1 MTQEARHTTG
11 HDDARMIPVWSMVL
25 AGVAFVLV
33 EYYFWFVLPKYR
45 HHGPGP
51 LGLDIYFNLS
61 WGILVALY
69 FLLVGYVSK
78 DAPRRGMSTRFWMLV
93 CVVLPGGIGAVL
105 YVLLRQPLLTTCPAC
120 GSMAQSD
127 YHFCP
132 QCAYQLMASCG
143 KCYRSVRTTDQY
155 CTRCGHGLAEDQMPA
170 RLRGPGN

>member
-1 MTQEARHTTG
+1 
-11 HDDARMIPVWSMVL
+11 MVL

-93 CVVLPGGIGAVL
+93 CVVLPGGIGAVPDA
-105 YVLLRQPLLTTCPAC
+105 VVAVTAGSERPVVWKFAPVVNENVDVPA
-120 GSMAQSD
+120 MA
-127 YHFCP
+127 F
-132 QCAYQLMASCG
+132 
-143 KCYRSVRTTDQY
+143 
-155 CTRCGHGLAEDQMPA
+155 PA
-170 RLRGPGN
+170 TS